1 MVVVCIGG
9 GVVSISIVYL
19 KQLSINQFFGEIL
32 HLSDNSRQCIV
43 ASEYSGA
50 RMAQNYYS
58 MPAKNIAFFGE
69 MQALS
74 DSSWAIY

>member
-1 MVVVCIGG
+1 MQRGRGG
-9 GVVSISIVYL
+9 KHFNNVFKTIVNQSI
-19 KQLSINQFFGEIL
+19 FGKIL

-74 DSSWAIY
+74 DSI